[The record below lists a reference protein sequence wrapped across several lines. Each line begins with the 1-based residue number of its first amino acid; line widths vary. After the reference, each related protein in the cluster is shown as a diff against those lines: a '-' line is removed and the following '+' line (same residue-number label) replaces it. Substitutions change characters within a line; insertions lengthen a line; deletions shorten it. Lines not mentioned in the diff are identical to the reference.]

1 MVANNNIPDRL
12 STQEGAPHYKG
23 KKICENLRVS
33 IDGVEQLGSVI
44 EYCIS
49 KGWVRVLDYDA
60 AGKPKLN
67 LIKTALATKLVRG
80 KIEVWRGEKE

>member
-1 MVANNNIPDRL
+1 MNDNIPDRL
-12 STQEGAPHYKG
+12 STQQGAPYYKG
-23 KKICENLRVS
+23 KKIIQGLRIS
-33 IDGVEQLGSVI
+33 IDGIEQLGSVI

-49 KGWVRVLDYDA
+49 KGWVRVLDCDA

-67 LIKTALATKLVRG
+67 MLKTALATKLIYG